1 MDSAAAVAIE
11 TEGATQE
18 ELGAAA
24 EAYVFQ
30 LLLLPCIKPQLDLHL
45 PKQSARAVWRTVSVA
60 VAVSVEVA
68 VAVEIK
74 VVKSVRSSTMVD
86 VTVFKTVLVYG

>member
-1 MDSAAAVAIE
+1 MDSDGAA
-11 TEGATQE
+11 QE
-18 ELGAAA
+18 ELGAGA

-30 LLLLPCIKPQLDLHL
+30 LLLLPCVKPQLDLHL
-45 PKQSARAVWRTVSVA
+45 PKQSERAVWRTVSVA

-86 VTVFKTVLVYG
+86 VTVFKTVLVCG